1 MKLARKHIVY
11 VAMLGLAGMALVVDR
26 VVGPGGGTLK
36 VANAEYVTPVEPE
49 TGSPTLAVAEETA
62 PQDLAGRLALL
73 ATARRIDI
81 DRSRDVFVP
90 SPAWQG
96 DFGRGGAAAAVD
108 GPPAD
113 AENALDAFRRTRHLG
128 AIVDGGSEMGAV
140 VDGQFVRVG
149 QFLDGMRLVHISRD
163 SATFQSSQGQVE
175 LRLPRPTMPEAG

>member
-1 MKLARKHIVY
+1 MKLARKQIVY
-11 VAMLGLAGMALVVDR
+11 VAMLGLAGMALLVDR
-26 VVGPGGGTLK
+26 IVGPGGGTLK
-36 VANAEYVTPVEPE
+36 TANAEYVTPVELE
-49 TGSPTLAVAEETA
+49 TESPASAVAEATP

-73 ATARRIDI
+73 ATARPIDI

-96 DFGRGGAAAAVD
+96 DFGRGGPVAAFD

-113 AENALDAFRRTRHLG
+113 TENALDAFRRTRHLG

-149 QFLDGMRLVHISRD
+149 QSLDGMRLVHISRD

-175 LRLPRPTMPEAG
+175 LRLPRRTMPEAG